1 MKLFTIHY
9 SYSRVNN
16 SVDCG
21 FIEKTVNRIVQADSE
36 KEAYEKLE
44 KYHSDRNEKVSDY
57 SYITE
62 GI

>member
-9 SYSRVNN
+9 SYSSINN
-16 SVDCG
+16 EVDCG
-21 FIEKTVNRIVQADSE
+21 FIAKTVNRIVQAESE
-36 KEAYEKLE
+36 KEAYEKLK
-44 KYHSDRNEKVSDY
+44 KYHSDKNETISDY